1 MLDLQN
7 LKIRQGSF
15 QLTASLCGL
24 DAKIYAIM
32 GPSGAG
38 KSTFLAALAGFLPV
52 SSGAVLWNLSL
63 IHI

>member
-32 GPSGAG
+32 GP
-38 KSTFLAALAGFLPV
+38 
-52 SSGAVLWNLSL
+52 
-63 IHI
+63 